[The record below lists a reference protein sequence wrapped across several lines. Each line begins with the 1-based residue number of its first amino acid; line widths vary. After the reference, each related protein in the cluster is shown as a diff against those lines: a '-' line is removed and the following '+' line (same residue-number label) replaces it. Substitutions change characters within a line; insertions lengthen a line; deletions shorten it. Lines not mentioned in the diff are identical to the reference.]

1 MRTLS
6 FVLLSSFLV
15 LCLTGCGGKEGAL
28 LDGGALGNGG
38 GLDVTIGAAISAYS
52 FDEATQTCLN
62 EEGEQGYNEELG
74 ECADLSAL
82 YRDEVVEAI
91 EAGTDLT
98 GSDASGVDFS
108 GVNSVDEEYVMV
120 NALKYDD
127 STVLGDGTY
136 ADETHMSSSK
146 NDLCA
151 KWLSKKNKKTG
162 AYPAGIQKKIDRLKC
177 E

>member
-1 MRTLS
+1 M
-6 FVLLSSFLV
+6 
-15 LCLTGCGGKEGAL
+15 
-28 LDGGALGNGG
+28 
-38 GLDVTIGAAISAYS
+38 
-52 FDEATQTCLN
+52 
-62 EEGEQGYNEELG
+62 
-74 ECADLSAL
+74 
-82 YRDEVVEAI
+82 EAI

-98 GSDASGVDFS
+98 GSNVSGVDFS

-136 ADETHMSSSK
+136 TDETHMSAKRS
-146 NDLCA
+146 DLCA

-162 AYPAGIQKKIDRLKC
+162 KYPAGIQKKIDRLGC